1 MALGEQDPA
10 LPHSCLRRELCKP
23 MFGFKRPY
31 FLYLLLYLLIFL
43 EEPVAVELASPMC
56 CPHPR
61 ERVSECFTQ
70 GECLMASL
78 PCLVWIA
85 LQPQGQSR
93 IAKTRHT
100 SVLPGSQHLGTVS
113 LRVVYGNPLLKDRP
127 RCSQIPKEPED
138 LPSCTAGAQ
147 EQYGL
152 WLMLSDD
159 EKLSCQ
165 FLSPPECPSHF
176 VEHEQSYQYLEA
188 LRCVPCLRA
197 QL

>member
-138 LPSCTAGAQ
+138 LPSCTAGAPRC
-147 EQYGL
+147 
-152 WLMLSDD
+152 SDA
-159 EKLSCQ
+159 LVVRAG
-165 FLSPPECPSHF
+165 SPPYRGSARPTPGQCADGTADAYSLGAIDRLYPG
-176 VEHEQSYQYLEA
+176 
-188 LRCVPCLRA
+188 
-197 QL
+197 